1 MLHNHA
7 ERCCLRWKDVCQSKH
22 SRMSF
27 TSCNFVRTFFQ
38 VRKGLSR
45 RHKVGRLS
53 RRHKVGRLA
62 SGEDGR
68 LHAEVSERNR
78 MSKDYCFLSRSVF
91 LDLLSLF
98 FCRDSSSNPS
108 LGSCPCTANYTMH
121 DGTCLHCRCSFT
133 SQCMCYLCHLVQ
145 PVCVC
150 TRCLSLDKRMAQ

>member
-1 MLHNHA
+1 MLRYHT
-7 ERCCLRWKDVCQSKH
+7 ERCRVGKTYVSRNIQECLSPLV
-22 SRMSF
+22 
-27 TSCNFVRTFFQ
+27 TSSGHLQ
-38 VRKGLSR
+38 VRKA
-45 RHKVGRLS
+45 LS

-108 LGSCPCTANYTMH
+108 LGSCPCTASYTVH
-121 DGTCLHCRCSFT
+121 EGTCLHCRCSFT
-133 SQCMCYLCHLVQ
+133 SQCMCYLRNLVQ

-150 TRCLSLDKRMAQ
+150 TRCLSVEKSMAH

>member
-1 MLHNHA
+1 MLHYHT
-7 ERCCLRWKDVCQSKH
+7 ERCRVGKTSVTCYIQECLSPLV
-22 SRMSF
+22 
-27 TSCNFVRTFFQ
+27 TSSGHFQ
-38 VRKGLSR
+38 VRKALAR
-45 RHKVGRLS
+45 RHKVGRL
-53 RRHKVGRLA
+53 V

-108 LGSCPCTANYTMH
+108 LGSCPCISSYTMH
-121 DGTCLHCRCSFT
+121 DSPCLHC
-133 SQCMCYLCHLVQ
+133 LCTLSLVSVCVTWFNQ
-145 PVCVC
+145 CVC